1 MENKETRRKERSS
14 CLILIVIS
22 YKEKKKKIVTK
33 NMAPSFSSLG
43 RHSTGKYS
51 ISPQGKHF
59 CLLSFF
65 SFLNPSK
72 IDFSQPTKV
81 NSREKRKKM
90 TIRASWLI

>member
-51 ISPQGKHF
+51 ISPKGNIFVFFLFFFKN
-59 CLLSFF
+59 LSE
-65 SFLNPSK
+65 
-72 IDFSQPTKV
+72 IDIGHPTKV

>member
-1 MENKETRRKERSS
+1 
-14 CLILIVIS
+14 
-22 YKEKKKKIVTK
+22 
-33 NMAPSFSSLG
+33 MAPSFSSLG

-81 NSREKRKKM
+81 NSREKRKKNGHQSKLANLKL
-90 TIRASWLI
+90 RLK